1 VRSIGAVYRD
11 CLAQIDRAVGLGT
24 THKTMADAKTIYDLP
39 SPTQDKLLS
48 EHQEASN
55 FQNSEVAPQGAPQAE
70 AAEAEAAES
79 AAPRKESEK
88 PYYMTLE
95 EVLTHP
101 KFSDRFSLGGCDVGY
116 SQANITKIDQ
126 LISENKFLGW
136 RALLHPKIGT
146 LDEKTTNDYARI
158 VKDYIKMVADTG
170 GDPLTP
176 EIYGG
181 LSLEYIY
188 RYMYNSGETA
198 KKNVPPLY
206 FYNRK
211 TRKYVK
217 DSGRNKSNV
226 FIRVYR
232 IVNDC

>member
-1 VRSIGAVYRD
+1 MWCLELCCLGDVVSRC
-11 CLAQIDRAVGLGT
+11 CLAQIDCAVGLGT
-24 THKTMADAKTIYDLP
+24 THKTMTDAETIYDLP
-39 SPTQDKLLS
+39 SSTQDKLSSEFQEELDIRNAGGRDVPEVIASGFLS
-48 EHQEASN
+48 LEE
-55 FQNSEVAPQGAPQAE
+55 
-70 AAEAEAAES
+70 
-79 AAPRKESEK
+79 ESEK

>member
-1 VRSIGAVYRD
+1 
-11 CLAQIDRAVGLGT
+11 
-24 THKTMADAKTIYDLP
+24 MADAKTIYDLP
-39 SPTQDKLLS
+39 SSTQDKLLS
-48 EHQEASN
+48 EFQEELDIWNAGGRDVP
-55 FQNSEVAPQGAPQAE
+55 EVIKSGFLNLE
-70 AAEAEAAES
+70 E
-79 AAPRKESEK
+79 ESEQ
-88 PYYMTLE
+88 PYMTLE

-101 KFSDRFSLGGCDVGY
+101 KFSYKFALGGCRVGY
-116 SQANITKIDQ
+116 SQPNITKIDQ
-126 LISENKFLGW
+126 LISEDKFLGW
-136 RALLHPKIGT
+136 REFLHPVDPVDGIH
-146 LDEKTTNDYARI
+146 DEKTTNAYARI
-158 VKDYIKMVADTG
+158 VKDYIEMVKDTG
-170 GDPLTP
+170 GDPLIP

-217 DSGRNKSNV
+217 DSGRNKSNA

>member
-1 VRSIGAVYRD
+1 MSS
-11 CLAQIDRAVGLGT
+11 GT
-24 THKTMADAKTIYDLP
+24 FEENEIEDGT
-39 SPTQDKLLS
+39 KLSVQLLY
-48 EHQEASN
+48 
-55 FQNSEVAPQGAPQAE
+55 F
-70 AAEAEAAES
+70 
-79 AAPRKESEK
+79 
-88 PYYMTLE
+88 TLE

-101 KFSDRFSLGGCDVGY
+101 KFSYKFALGGCRVGY
-116 SQANITKIDQ
+116 NQPNITKIDQ
-126 LISENKFLGW
+126 LISEDKFLGW
-136 RALLHPKIGT
+136 RECLHPVDGI